1 MPLISLE
8 IYRHL
13 FANEAAMAEFADTLE
28 RATREDDT
36 PLVTFQDR
44 HIATALSPRA
54 TERFLSAERPDTSSE
69 SDFGHAPALPP
80 LTTISSEH
88 SSRTDLSGT
97 PPRKGQLDR
106 PPNQEMR
113 SPPS

>member
-69 SDFGHAPALPP
+69 SGFGHASR
-80 LTTISSEH
+80 SSPVNYDLF
-88 SSRTDLSGT
+88 RTLFKNRSVRNT
-97 PPRKGQLDR
+97 PEEG
-106 PPNQEMR
+106 
-113 SPPS
+113 SA